1 MTKIRIIPEHFFR
14 IDYFFLMIDSS
25 LKHYLLSFL
34 SLFDEI
40 DIKKIFNTS
49 GPEKNV
55 LCQLRQKTKC
65 ELL

>member
-1 MTKIRIIPEHFFR
+1 MTKIRIIPQHFFR

-40 DIKKIFNTS
+40 DIKKS
-49 GPEKNV
+49 
-55 LCQLRQKTKC
+55 
-65 ELL
+65 

>member
-1 MTKIRIIPEHFFR
+1 MTKIRIIPQHFFGS
-14 IDYFFLMIDSS
+14 IIFLMIDSS
-25 LKHYLLSFL
+25 LKHFLLSFL

-49 GPEKNV
+49 RPEKNV

-65 ELL
+65 E